1 MAGQTAA
8 GALVL
13 ADGTAFNGTAVGAP
27 GTGLGEVV
35 FNTSMMGYQEI
46 LTDPS
51 YARQIVTLTTPHIG
65 NYGVTAEDDQ
75 ASRPSCTGLIVRS
88 ITRRPSNWRA
98 EGSLTDW
105 LIDRNIVAL
114 CDVDT
119 RRLTRHLREHGAMPG
134 VVATDGTVAELREM
148 AANAPHMAGL
158 DLASEVTTAHRY
170 SVPAVGEQRGRIVAV
185 DLGIKKGILD
195 ELAGRG
201 LETIVVPAGTTAA
214 EILETEPDGVFLSNG
229 PGDPEPLTGV
239 TATVRELLGK
249 RPIFG
254 ICLGHQVLGL
264 AIGARTYKLPFGHHG
279 GNHPVRRVCD
289 GAVHITAQNHG
300 FAVDLPSPGIFH
312 SDFGAVTVTHVNLND
327 GTVEGI
333 ACRDVSAFSV
343 QYHPEAAPGPNDARD
358 LFDKF
363 VDLVA
368 GAPADAPPR

>member
-1 MAGQTAA
+1 MAGEAAA

-13 ADGTAFNGTAVGAP
+13 ADGTVFNGTPVGAS

-65 NYGVTAEDDQ
+65 NYGVTAADAQ
-75 ASRPSCTGLIVRS
+75 SAHPYCTGLIVRS

-105 LIDRNIVAL
+105 LIDRGIVAL

-134 VVATDGTVAELREM
+134 VVATDGSLTELREM
-148 AANAPHMAGL
+148 AAGAPHMVGL
-158 DLASEVTTAHRY
+158 DLASEVTTSDRY
-170 SVPAVGEQRGRIVAV
+170 SVPATGEQRGRIVAV
-185 DLGIKKGILD
+185 DLGIKRRILD

-201 LETIVVPAGTTAA
+201 LETTVVPAGTTAA
-214 EILETEPDGVFLSNG
+214 EILELEPSGVFLSNG

-239 TATVRELLGK
+239 VTTVRRLLGRK
-249 RPIFG
+249 PVFG

-264 AIGARTYKLPFGHHG
+264 ALGARTYKLPFGHHG
-279 GNHPVRRVCD
+279 GNHPVRRISD

-300 FAVDLPSPGIFH
+300 FAVDVPPADSLE
-312 SDFGAVTVTHVNLND
+312 SDFGAVDVTHVNLND

-333 ACRDVSAFSV
+333 ACRDVPAFSV
-343 QYHPEAAPGPNDARD
+343 QYHPEAAPGPSDARE
-358 LFDKF
+358 LFDRF
-363 VDLVA
+363 ADLVA
-368 GAPADAPPR
+368 GEPSDAPPQ